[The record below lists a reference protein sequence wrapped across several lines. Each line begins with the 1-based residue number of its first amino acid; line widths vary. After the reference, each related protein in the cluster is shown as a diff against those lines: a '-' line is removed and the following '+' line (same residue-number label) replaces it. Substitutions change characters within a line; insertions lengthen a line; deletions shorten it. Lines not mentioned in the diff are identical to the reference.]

1 MDTETALLW
10 GFLVLLL
17 LVLATVVFLLV
28 HSGLFISVVV
38 KTCKPD
44 IGEVQIAYKFA
55 RGPYKESGALFT
67 QVHTLLPEYRTL
79 GVYYDDPKVRQ
90 PQKLRYI
97 VGIILGEGPD
107 VTVVPEHRQLLE
119 ENGYQFATFPAI
131 DHAVQTSFPFNST
144 VSIIVAVMKVYPAL
158 REYIEARSL
167 CARPFLEVYDN
178 KRSEIL
184 FIGPLARQD
193 DFYVPEVL
201 QEEED
206 YRQDDYDDDARTD
219 NSSRSWDES
228 ASFMREGGRDGD
240 ERGGDSDGSDLD
252 DNTSTPA
259 YPPPPPLPTLSPT
272 PTLHP
277 PSPHP
282 TPSPASSYFSTSTPP
297 PPPLSA
303 PHHPSC
309 PPPPPCPPPV
319 PEDTTTT
326 TTTPAPATATATT
339 TTPAPPPTTTTTAT
353 TTPLLPP
360 PAPEVVDVDI
370 GDTGSAGSEES
381 DANTA
386 SSFEEIDEREAAAAA
401 VAAATAA
408 AAAAAAQ
415 TATAEAAGSAEGGG
429 EAREGSVRKDDDEGE
444 R

>member
-228 ASFMREGGRDGD
+228 ASFVR
-240 ERGGDSDGSDLD
+240 
-252 DNTSTPA
+252 
-259 YPPPPPLPTLSPT
+259 
-272 PTLHP
+272 
-277 PSPHP
+277 
-282 TPSPASSYFSTSTPP
+282 
-297 PPPLSA
+297 
-303 PHHPSC
+303 
-309 PPPPPCPPPV
+309 
-319 PEDTTTT
+319 EDTTTT

-339 TTPAPPPTTTTTAT
+339 TTPAPLPTTTTTAT